1 MPENPSYD
9 PSMSKFPTPRWV
21 TQSVVG
27 VSLVLTLAAILS
39 AASAPVVPQAAA
51 PAATKD
57 GLCPAGFSGS
67 PEKGCVDV
75 NECAVRNGGCNKLAA
90 CINTPG
96 SRTCGACPED
106 FAGNGYLGCF
116 DANECP
122 NGDCTS
128 RLPLGFE
135 TAEAPVITTS
145 GDVTVPAAGADG
157 AAATFAATAQD
168 KVDGK
173 VPASCSPASGS
184 KFPVGKTTVS
194 CWATNSLG
202 KLRTTSFAVIVGK

>member
-1 MPENPSYD
+1 M
-9 PSMSKFPTPRWV
+9 
-21 TQSVVG
+21 
-27 VSLVLTLAAILS
+27 
-39 AASAPVVPQAAA
+39 
-51 PAATKD
+51 
-57 GLCPAGFSGS
+57 
-67 PEKGCVDV
+67 
-75 NECAVRNGGCNKLAA
+75 RNGGCNKLAA

-106 FAGNGYLGCF
+106 FAGNGYVGCF

-173 VPASCSPASGS
+173 VPRVVLAG
-184 KFPVGKTTVS
+184 
-194 CWATNSLG
+194 LG
-202 KLRTTSFAVIVGK
+202 FEVPGGQDDGELLGDEQPWQAADYVICCDRGQMTG

>member
-1 MPENPSYD
+1 MIPT
-9 PSMSKFPTPRWV
+9 MSKFKTLPWV
-21 TQSVVG
+21 TQSIVG

-39 AASAPVVPQAAA
+39 AGAAPVGGQAAT

-67 PEKGCVDV
+67 PETKCVDV
-75 NECAVRNGGCNKLAA
+75 NECAVRNGGCNKLVA

-96 SRTCGACPED
+96 SRTCGVCPED
-106 FAGNGYLGCF
+106 FAGNGYIGCF

-135 TAEAPVITTS
+135 AAQPPAITTS
-145 GDVTVPAAGADG
+145 GNVTVAAAGPDG
-157 AAATFAATAQD
+157 AAATFTATAQD
-168 KVDGK
+168 KIDGK
-173 VPASCSPASGS
+173 VPANCTPASGS

-194 CWATNSLG
+194 CWAVNSLG
-202 KLRTTSFAVIVGK
+202 KLTTSALAVVVTQ